1 MANPTPSSAKILSLG
16 DLATRLADRPAG
28 QRVVLC
34 HGDFEVLHA
43 GHVRFLE
50 EARGLGDLLVV
61 ALAPDTG
68 TPGVPGVPRFDQAER
83 ALALAALA
91 AVDWVGLDDQADAAA
106 AIRALRPGVFARG
119 IKETSGSRDRER
131 EAAAEAGA
139 KLTVIRSSAP
149 NRPTSFQNPLS
160 AYPPEVG
167 EFLAGFSA
175 RHSPAAVNRWLESGR
190 GLKVLVLGEAIV
202 DEYHYVETMGKSGKE
217 PILATRYLR
226 TESFAGGILAVANNV
241 AAFVDQVDM
250 LTVLGRQDGRPD
262 PTELFIR
269 QQLNRR
275 VRPIFLYQDEA
286 PTIVKRRFVESYPL
300 QKLFEVYLLKH
311 MEEESPLADELCNTL
326 DAIVQDY
333 DVVIATDYGHGM
345 IVPQAVEILCEKAK
359 FLAVNTQTNADN
371 QGYNT
376 ISKYR
381 RADFISLSEKE
392 LRLEVRS
399 RRRETAGI
407 MEEVAGRLGCDTLL
421 VTRGQVGNLL
431 WSAKEGFS
439 TSPSLSNRILDRVG
453 AGDAVFSAAT
463 VCVAQGAPVDVV
475 GFIGNIVGAHAVA
488 TVGHRTFLDAGQIAE
503 HITAILGQGAPS

>member
-1 MANPTPSSAKILSLG
+1 MPNPAPASEKVLALDELAK
-16 DLATRLADRPAG
+16 RLQERPAG
-28 QRVVLC
+28 LRVVLC

-50 EARGLGDLLVV
+50 EARRLGDMLVV
-61 ALAPDTG
+61 TLTPDRQLAHA
-68 TPGVPGVPRFDQAER
+68 PGLPRFDGPQR

-91 AVDWVGLDDQADAAA
+91 VVDCVAIDEQADAAGT
-106 AIRALRPGVFARG
+106 IRLLRPDVYARG
-119 IKETSGSRDRER
+119 PKEGIQGRDRER
-131 EAAAEAGA
+131 EAAQEVGA
-139 KLTVIRSSAP
+139 RLSTVRSSAASP
-149 NRPTSFQNPLS
+149 ALSFQNPLS

-167 EFLAGFSA
+167 EFLEGVAA
-175 RHSPAAVNRWLESGR
+175 RHSPASVNRWLEEGR
-190 GLKVLVLGEAIV
+190 GLKVLVVGEAII

-250 LTVLGRQDGRPD
+250 LTVLGRQDGKPD

-269 QQLNRR
+269 QQLNRK

-326 DAIVQDY
+326 DSIVQDY
-333 DVVIATDYGHGM
+333 DVVIVADYGHGM

-381 RADFISLSEKE
+381 RADFVSLSEKE

-399 RRRETAGI
+399 RRRETVSI
-407 MEEVAGRLGCDTLL
+407 MEEVAHKLGCNTLL
-421 VTRGQVGNLL
+421 ATRGQTGNLL
-431 WSAKEGFS
+431 WSRKEGFS
-439 TSPSLSNRILDRVG
+439 RSPSLSDRILDRVG
-453 AGDAVFSAAT
+453 AGDAVFSAT
-463 VCVAQGAPVDVV
+463 TICVAQGAPVEVV

-488 TVGHRTFLDAGQIAE
+488 TVGHRTFLDAGLLAE
-503 HITAILGQGAPS
+503 HISAILGQGATS

>member
-1 MANPTPSSAKILSLG
+1 MPVPPPASDKV
-16 DLATRLADRPAG
+16 LAFPALAERLAARSPG
-28 QRVVLC
+28 QRLVLC

-50 EARGLGDLLVV
+50 EARTLGEV
-61 ALAPDTG
+61 LAVTLTPDRLISH
-68 TPGVPGVPRFDQAER
+68 VPGLPRFDGSQR

-91 AVDWVGLDDQADAAA
+91 MVDFVAVDEAGDAAGT
-106 AIRALRPGVFARG
+106 IRQLRPEVFVRG
-119 IKETSGSRDRER
+119 PREGAAGRDRER
-131 EAAAEAGA
+131 EAAAEVGA
-139 KLTVIRSSAP
+139 RLTILRSETKGPVVA
-149 NRPTSFQNPLS
+149 FQNPLS
-160 AYPPEVG
+160 AYSPEVG
-167 EFLAGFSA
+167 EFLEDFSS
-175 RHSPAAVNRWLESGR
+175 RHSPASVNRWLEGGR
-190 GLKVLVLGEAIV
+190 GLKVLVVGEAII

-241 AAFVDQVDM
+241 SAFVDQVDM
-250 LTVLGRQDGRPD
+250 LTVLGRQDGKPD

-269 QQLNRR
+269 QQLNRK

-311 MEEESPLADELCNTL
+311 MEEQSPLADELCNTL
-326 DAIVQDY
+326 DGIVQDY
-333 DVVIATDYGHGM
+333 DVVLVTDYGHGM

-381 RADFISLSEKE
+381 RADFVSLSEKE

-399 RRRETAGI
+399 RRRETASI
-407 MEEVAGRLGCDTLL
+407 MEEVAGKMGCGTLL
-421 VTRGQVGNLL
+421 ATRGQTGNLL
-431 WSAKEGFS
+431 WNRSEGFS
-439 TSPSLSNRILDRVG
+439 RSPSLSNRILDRVG
-453 AGDAVFSAAT
+453 AGDAVFSAT
-463 VCVAQGAPVDVV
+463 TICVAQGAPVEVV

-488 TVGHRTFLDAGQIAE
+488 TVGHRTFLDAELLAQ
-503 HITAILGQGAPS
+503 HISAILGQGAAS

>member
-1 MANPTPSSAKILSLG
+1 MATPNPSAAKILSLP
-16 DLATRLADRPAG
+16 DLAARLGDRPEG
-28 QRVVLC
+28 QRLVLC
-34 HGDFEVLHA
+34 HGDFEFLHA
-43 GHVRFLE
+43 GLAGFLE
-50 EARGLGDLLVV
+50 EAAGLGDLLVV
-61 ALAPDTG
+61 ALAPDAQGPTL
-68 TPGVPGVPRFDQAER
+68 PGLPRFGQAER
-83 ALALAALA
+83 AKALAALA
-91 AVDWVGLDDQADAAA
+91 VVDWVAVDDQPDGAG
-106 AIRALRPGVFARG
+106 AIRALRPAVFARG
-119 IKETSGSRDRER
+119 VKETGGGRDRER
-131 EAAAEAGA
+131 ESAAEVGA
-139 KLTVIRSSAP
+139 KLAVIRQGASS
-149 NRPTSFQNPLS
+149 RPAAFQNPMS

-167 EFLAGFSA
+167 SFLAGFSA
-175 RHSPAAVNRWLESGR
+175 RHSPASVNRWLGSGR

-269 QQLNRR
+269 QQLDRR

-311 MEEESPLADELCNTL
+311 MEESSPLADELCNTL
-326 DAIVQDY
+326 DAIIQDY

-407 MEEVAGRLGCDTLL
+407 MEEVAGRLGCGTLL

-431 WSAKEGFS
+431 WSAREGFS
-439 TSPSLSNRILDRVG
+439 SSPSLSNRILDRVG
-453 AGDAVFSAAT
+453 AGDAVFSAT
-463 VCVAQGAPVDVV
+463 TICVAQGAPVEVV

-488 TVGHRTFLDAGQIAE
+488 TVGHRSFLDAGQIAE
-503 HITAILGQGAPS
+503 HITAILGQGAPA